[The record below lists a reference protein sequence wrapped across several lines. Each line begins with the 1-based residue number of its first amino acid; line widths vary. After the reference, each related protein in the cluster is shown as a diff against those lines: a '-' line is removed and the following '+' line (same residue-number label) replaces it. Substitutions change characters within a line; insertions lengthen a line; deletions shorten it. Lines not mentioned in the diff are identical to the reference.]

1 MTVKLSAALPK
12 EFDAN
17 GMERLHRA
25 LVQHPE
31 RRHLVV
37 MVIDTAKKQIDYTAG
52 GEVTPIAGV
61 LFIEPI
67 QDAEDRDEVLEI
79 MARTRAE
86 RTGDGT
92 LDFDFGVSDP
102 FADTVRRMHDEGF
115 TFSASVPE
123 PEPEPNPASEAPTPI
138 TGEGDLIVQAAELV
152 VSSQFASTSMLQRKL
167 RVGFAKAGRLMD
179 LLEEAQVVGMQDG
192 ARARE
197 VLVSL
202 SDLPTLLERL
212 RTEAGSA

>member
-92 LDFDFGVSDP
+92 LDFDFGVGDP
-102 FADTVRRMHDEGF
+102 FAETIKRMHEEGI
-115 TFSASVPE
+115 TISV
-123 PEPEPNPASEAPTPI
+123 N
-138 TGEGDLIVQAAELV
+138 GEEQA
-152 VSSQFASTSMLQRKL
+152 
-167 RVGFAKAGRLMD
+167 
-179 LLEEAQVVGMQDG
+179 
-192 ARARE
+192 
-197 VLVSL
+197 
-202 SDLPTLLERL
+202 
-212 RTEAGSA
+212 

>member
-17 GMERLHRA
+17 GMERLHRQ

-37 MVIDTAKKQIDYTAG
+37 MVVDTAKKQIDYTAG

-67 QDAEDRDEVLEI
+67 QDAEDAEQVLDI

-92 LDFDFGVSDP
+92 LDFDFGVGDP
-102 FADTVRRMHDEGF
+102 FADTVKRMRDEG
-115 TFSASVPE
+115 
-123 PEPEPNPASEAPTPI
+123 I
-138 TGEGDLIVQAAELV
+138 TIQVDGEDQA
-152 VSSQFASTSMLQRKL
+152 
-167 RVGFAKAGRLMD
+167 
-179 LLEEAQVVGMQDG
+179 
-192 ARARE
+192 
-197 VLVSL
+197 
-202 SDLPTLLERL
+202 
-212 RTEAGSA
+212 

>member
-17 GMERLHRA
+17 GMERLHRQ

-31 RRHLVV
+31 RRHLIV
-37 MVIDTAKKQIDYTAG
+37 MVVDTAKKQIDYTAG

-67 QDAEDRDEVLEI
+67 QDAEDAEQVLDI

-92 LDFDFGVSDP
+92 LDFDFGVGDP
-102 FADTVRRMHDEGF
+102 LADTIQRMRDEGI
-115 TFSASVPE
+115 
-123 PEPEPNPASEAPTPI
+123 NI
-138 TGEGDLIVQAAELV
+138 TVNGEDHA
-152 VSSQFASTSMLQRKL
+152 
-167 RVGFAKAGRLMD
+167 
-179 LLEEAQVVGMQDG
+179 
-192 ARARE
+192 
-197 VLVSL
+197 
-202 SDLPTLLERL
+202 
-212 RTEAGSA
+212 